1 MRARARRQAH
11 NAFLKA
17 LLSDDTEG
25 MNEYMNE
32 VSCELFSSFDTGKKL
47 PEKRSQSGFI
57 TVLSWDLW
65 SICRTDM

>member
-32 VSCELFSSFDTGKKL
+32 VSCELK
-47 PEKRSQSGFI
+47 
-57 TVLSWDLW
+57 DLRFG
-65 SICRTDM
+65 CMPRMR